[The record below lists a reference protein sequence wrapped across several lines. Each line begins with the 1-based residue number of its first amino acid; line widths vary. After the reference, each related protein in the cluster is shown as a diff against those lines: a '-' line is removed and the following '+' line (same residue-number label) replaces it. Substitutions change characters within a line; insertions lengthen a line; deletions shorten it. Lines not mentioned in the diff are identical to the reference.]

1 MHDEEHKIRGL
12 LEAWWRATEAG
23 DVDGV
28 LALMAD
34 DVVFLTPGGEPF
46 GKAEFENGMRSRSFQ
61 VEGGSDIE
69 ELQVAGTWAWMRTH
83 INVTMTPPDGPPLH
97 RAGYTLTIL
106 RKEPDGRWVVAR
118 DANLLS
124 A

>member
-1 MHDEEHKIRGL
+1 MGPDDRAIR
-12 LEAWWRATEAG
+12 EVHSTWIDAVNAG
-23 DVDGV
+23 DLGR
-28 LALMAD
+28 LLPWMAD

-46 GKAEFENGMRSRSFQ
+46 GKAEFENGMRGRSFQ

-83 INVTMTPPDGPPLH
+83 INVTMTPPDGQPLH